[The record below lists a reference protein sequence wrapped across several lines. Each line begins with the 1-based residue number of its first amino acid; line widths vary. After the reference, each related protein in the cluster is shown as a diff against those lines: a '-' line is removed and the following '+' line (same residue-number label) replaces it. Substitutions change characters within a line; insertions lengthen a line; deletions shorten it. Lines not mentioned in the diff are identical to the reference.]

1 MAFEIRYEENH
12 APQLIPEGKYECV
25 IQSAR
30 EDVTQGGTVHL
41 SIPLQ
46 LRRDVGQSYG
56 GALLWHKLW
65 RRKAPTADDLAVD
78 GYSAKQIGA
87 LSRAAGI
94 PNNQSFPSLAVW
106 CQAISG
112 KAVQADVV
120 HEDYNGQTRAR
131 VQWVNPPALPLP
143 EEQQAAQR
151 LLYGAQP
158 LDEAGP
164 VGTAEAD
171 AGFATAGR
179 ADAERTSG
187 QTPLAGATELPDEP
201 LPF

>member
-1 MAFEIRYEENH
+1 MAFNVHYDEH
-12 APQLIPEGKYECV
+12 TTPQLLPEGKYECL

-46 LRRDVGQSYG
+46 LRRDVGQPYG

-94 PNNQSFPSLAVW
+94 PNNQSFPSLEVW
-106 CQAISG
+106 CQAICG

-131 VQWVNPPALPLP
+131 VQWVNPPSVPLP
-143 EEQQAAQR
+143 EAQQAAQ
-151 LLYGAQP
+151 A
-158 LDEAGP
+158 
-164 VGTAEAD
+164 
-171 AGFATAGR
+171 
-179 ADAERTSG
+179 
-187 QTPLAGATELPDEP
+187 PLAGATEAPDEPLPWRDRPAAAGPAGTAEAAELPDEP